1 MKTKFHP
8 GMYIREALE
17 ASHTTAEEMSRKVN
31 LDLGYLDS
39 LLSEQTCITEDAAEK
54 IGAFFDINP
63 VTWVN
68 LQRAFDNE

>member
-17 ASHTTAEEMSRKVN
+17 EMSKRVN

-63 VTWVN
+63 TTWVN

>member
-17 ASHTTAEEMSRKVN
+17 ASHTTAEEMSKRVN